1 MPEQRFWRM
10 LEELPGQQAPLA
22 VWRNR
27 LGDWPLFDKILFK
40 YLFVTGQRAA
50 SLACPT
56 QCCKACPRRV
66 VEYAPGDVEAI
77 CPEQEEPPIKITN
90 SDMLFY
96 GLKQS
101 AIIKAVCDAIGIECK
116 PSEPAGCKSSW
127 RIGDFI
133 LPKGTNVPVYISI
146 QESID
151 DLERVVRNVCL
162 IHSNPIVLMAPTRD
176 QLSAESEQI
185 LEIHKSLFWAMD
197 EVLTFTE
204 RGNLHTFDPKGFLFW
219 KLLPEELRITPS
231 DPFPQNVFR
240 QCGSRWQMRFEGGEV
255 FPLDR
260 QKGIDYLTALL
271 ASPHKPISVLDL
283 YYKGTMD
290 EQTRIAMS
298 AGGLEV
304 ADDKYLKEC
313 RIQLG
318 KLDRSIN
325 EAEQFN
331 DPGQLARLHQ
341 DKSQLLKQ
349 IKGLIC
355 PGGKLRQSNDPIKR
369 PRDAVSKAI
378 RRSITNFRKAEMNRL
393 ADHLD
398 KCLVFGKE
406 MMYNPTDDICW
417 EIRPITD

>member
-27 LGDWPLFDKILFK
+27 LGDWPLFDQVLRK

-50 SLACPT
+50 SLSCPT
-56 QCCKACPRRV
+56 QCCNACPRRV
-66 VEYAPGDVEAI
+66 VEYAPGDIEAI

-127 RIGDFI
+127 RIGGFI
-133 LPKGTNVPVYISI
+133 LPRGINVPVYISI

-151 DLERVVRNVCL
+151 NLERVVRNVCL
-162 IHSNPIVLMAPTRD
+162 IHSNPILLMAPTRD
-176 QLSAESEQI
+176 RLSAESEQI
-185 LEIHKSLFWAMD
+185 LETHKSVFLAMD

-204 RGNLHTFDPKGFLFW
+204 RGNLHTLVPKGFLFR
-219 KLLPEELRITPS
+219 KLLPEELRITS
-231 DPFPQNVFR
+231 ADPLPRNVFR

-255 FPLDR
+255 FPLER
-260 QKGIDYLTALL
+260 QKGVDYLTALL

-304 ADDKYLKEC
+304 ADDKYLGEC
-313 RIQLG
+313 RTQLG
-318 KLDRSIN
+318 ELDRGIM

-331 DPGQLARLHQ
+331 DPGRRVRLQ
-341 DKSQLLKQ
+341 REKDQLLKQ
-349 IKGLIC
+349 IRGLIG
-355 PGGKLRQSNDPIKR
+355 PGGTLRQSDDPIKK

-378 RRSITNFRKAEMNRL
+378 RRTIKNIRNAEMSRF
-393 ADHLD
+393 ADHLE
-398 KCLVFGKE
+398 KRLVFGKD
-406 MMYNPTDDICW
+406 MMYNPPNDIYW
-417 EIRPITD
+417 ETRPIVE